1 MTNPIDEYL
10 HSKEAGFLSG
20 VWGGMKGFA
29 GTPVGQHA
37 TGAAATLGVLVAGR
51 AALRGMDNV
60 MLAITKKRDFN
71 QMMEHN
77 PDLKEPYQEN
87 TKQFLAQFTSLR
99 SMQPRFSKDP
109 IVAGTYMR
117 QMSASP
123 ATAGTAVVSAL
134 AAGRGMAP
142 GILDLPSGMPS
153 PLKAQDPNAAGM
165 HEARM
170 GGMEQQADLA
180 GEKAQREVEMH
191 KARMSEMTRREER
204 DQRGY

>member
-1 MTNPIDEYL
+1 MTNPVDEYL
-10 HSKEAGFLSG
+10 RTKEAGFLSG
-20 VWGGMKGFA
+20 IWEGMKGLA
-29 GTPVGQHA
+29 GTSVGQHA

-77 PDLKEPYQEN
+77 TDLREPYQEN
-87 TKQFLAQFTSLR
+87 PKQFLAQFTSLR

-117 QMSASP
+117 QMTASP
-123 ATAGTAVVSAL
+123 ATAGTAVVGAL
-134 AAGRGMAP
+134 SAGRGMAP
-142 GILDLPSGMPS
+142 GILDIPGSMPS
-153 PLKAQDPNAAGM
+153 PMKAGDAEM
-165 HEARM
+165 HGARM
-170 GGMEQQADLA
+170 GGMTQQADMA
-180 GEKAQREVEMH
+180 TDKAQRDVEMH
-191 KARMSEMTRREER
+191 KARMAEMARREER